1 MVKQRLSFGLSLII
15 ARFPKQTS
23 LQTVLIVP
31 FLLQIVAA
39 VGLVGYL
46 SFHNGQKAV
55 NELVVR
61 LQNEASSRVEQ
72 HLSTYLNA
80 AKQVAKVNADALE
93 LGLLDPKNLK
103 TQGQFYWKQMQEFNV
118 GYISFG
124 STTGDF
130 IGAGYVKD
138 KIVMISEVS
147 LRQYGNY
154 ANTDYTTDSQGN
166 RIQPGENTGKYE
178 YQKELWYAETLKAG
192 KPIWSPIY
200 QWELPPDIMSVSF
213 NRPVRDKNNNI
224 IGVIGIDQRLTQIS
238 DFLGN
243 LKVSPSGKIFIIER
257 NGLIV
262 ASSSTEQPFTI
273 VNGKPKRLQVLES
286 KDPMILP
293 TARYLQKTFG
303 NFREINNSQ
312 QLEFRINKGNFPWES
327 QRQFIKVMPWQDR
340 FGLDW
345 LIVTVIPESDFM
357 EQIDQNTRTTILLCL
372 IALAIAIGI
381 AILTASLIA
390 RPIHQ
395 LNRASQ
401 AIASGQLKQKI
412 KVKGI
417 NELEKLAN
425 SFNSMARQLQQYFD
439 TLEKQNEELK
449 HLDQLKDEFL
459 ANTSHELRTPL
470 NGIIGIAES
479 LLDGATGELP
489 TSTQANLQ
497 LITSSGRRLASL
509 VNDILDFS
517 KLRHKNVELQLKP
530 IDLRSVTHVVLTLS
544 QPLAKQK
551 NLQLLNAIPED
562 FPPAEADENRL
573 QQILHNLVGNAIKFT
588 PSGTV
593 EVSAKVIVYG
603 NEPSTINNEQIAIT
617 VSDTGIGIPEDK
629 IDRIFESFEQ
639 VEGSSHRE
647 YGGTGLGLAV
657 TKKLV
662 ELHGG
667 KISVQSKQ
675 EEGSQFTFTL
685 PISQGQVESTAITS
699 VIRDSI
705 NSELASL
712 MAIPKPASI
721 AADGKFFKVLIVDDD
736 SVNRQVL
743 SNNLSL
749 YNYEITEASN
759 GQEALAA
766 LEKGLLPDLIL
777 LDVMMPRMTG
787 YEVCQKIRAR
797 FPAHE
802 LPIVMLTAKNQVQDI
817 VEGFESGANDYLSKP
832 IQKSEM
838 LARIKTHI
846 NLAKLTLAY
855 GRFVPHNFLNFLSRE
870 SILDVQ
876 LGDQVLKEMTV
887 MFSDIRDF
895 TTLSEAMTPKENF
908 NFLNSYLSRVGPV
921 IRQHDGFID
930 KYIGDAIMALFPDSA
945 KDALQAALA
954 MQKEVALY
962 NQYRHQQGYAPISI
976 GIGLH
981 TGNLMLG
988 TIGESER
995 LETTAI
1001 ADAVNL
1007 ASRLEG
1013 LTKLYGA
1020 GILISLHTLIRVE
1033 DIENYSFRFLDRV
1046 RVKGKSKPVAVY
1058 EVYDEGLGLTN
1069 QLKTQTKTIF
1079 EPAVMAYNRQ
1089 DFAGAQPRF
1098 EEILA
1103 INPDDRAALLYVK
1116 RCQHYRQYGVP
1127 EGWEGVTDLDF
1138 KE

>member
-1 MVKQRLSFGLSLII
+1 MLTRSLYRLI
-15 ARFPKQTS
+15 ARFSKQTS

-31 FLLQIVAA
+31 FVVQIFAT

-46 SFHNGQKAV
+46 SFHHGQKAV
-55 NELVVR
+55 NELVLR

-72 HLSTYLNA
+72 HLSSYLDK
-80 AKQVAKVNADALE
+80 AKQVVKVNTNALE
-93 LGLLDPKNLK
+93 LGLLDPKDLK
-103 TQGQFYWKQMQEFNV
+103 VQGQFYCKQMQEFNV
-118 GYISFG
+118 GFLNFG
-124 STTGDF
+124 STTGDL
-130 IGAGYVKD
+130 IGAGYRPTDRSLV
-138 KIVMISEVS
+138 IIEIS
-147 LRQYGNY
+147 LKQYGNSDI
-154 ANTDYTTDSQGN
+154 TVYTTDHQGN
-166 RIQPGENTGKYE
+166 RLFPGENKGKYD
-178 YQKELWYAETLKAG
+178 YQNEAWYAETLKAEQ
-192 KPIWSPIY
+192 PLWSQIF
-200 QWELPPDIMSVSF
+200 QWEKRPDILSVSF
-213 NRPVRDKNNNI
+213 NYPVRDRNNQI
-224 IGVIGIDQRLTQIS
+224 IGVMAFDRRLSEIS
-238 DFLGN
+238 DFLRE
-243 LKVSPSGKIFIIER
+243 LKISPSGKIFIIER

-262 ASSSTEQPFTI
+262 ASSSTEPPFTMT
-273 VNGKPKRLQVLES
+273 NGKSNRLQVLAS
-286 KDPMILP
+286 KDPLILA
-293 TARYLQKTFG
+293 TAQYLQKRFR

-312 QLEFRINKGNFPWES
+312 HLELRIKNSNFFWQN
-327 QRQFIKVMPWQDR
+327 QRQFIKVIPWRDE

-357 EQIDQNTRTTILLCL
+357 EQINHNTRLTIVLCL
-372 IALAIAIGI
+372 IALAIATAM

-395 LNRASQ
+395 LNQASQ
-401 AIASGQLKQKI
+401 AITRGQLQQKI
-412 KVKGI
+412 QVKGI
-417 NELEKLAN
+417 KELKKLAN
-425 SFNSMARQLQQYFD
+425 SFNSMAQQLQQSFD
-439 TLEKQNEELK
+439 TLEQQNQELK
-449 HLDQLKDEFL
+449 RFDQLKDEFL

-489 TSTQANLQ
+489 SPTQANLK
-497 LITSSGRRLASL
+497 LIVSSGCRLSNL

-530 IDLRSVTHVVLTLS
+530 IDLRAVTQVVLTLS
-544 QPLAKQK
+544 QPLANQK
-551 NLQLLNAIPED
+551 NLQLLNSIPQD
-562 FPPAEADENRL
+562 LPSAEADENRL

-588 PSGTV
+588 LSGTV
-593 EVSAKVIVYG
+593 DVSAKVIVSDQ
-603 NEPSTINNEQIAIT
+603 ELSTLNTQQLAIT
-617 VSDTGIGIPEDK
+617 VADTGIGIPEDK
-629 IDRIFESFEQ
+629 FDRIFESFEQ
-639 VEGSSHRE
+639 VEGSSVRE

-667 KISVQSKQ
+667 KISVKSKQ
-675 EEGSQFTFTL
+675 GEGSQFTFTL
-685 PISQGQVESTAITS
+685 PISQDQVKSTHKTS
-699 VIRDSI
+699 VIPDSI
-705 NSELASL
+705 TSELANL
-712 MAIPKPASI
+712 MTIPKSPSLVAN
-721 AADGKFFKVLIVDDD
+721 GKPFKVLIVDDEP
-736 SVNRQVL
+736 VNRQVL
-743 SNNLSL
+743 INNLSL
-749 YNYEITEASN
+749 YNYEIIEASN
-759 GQEALAA
+759 GQDALRA
-766 LEKGLLPDLIL
+766 LEKKPLPDLIL
-777 LDVMMPRMTG
+777 LDVMMPHMTG
-787 YEVCQKIRAR
+787 YEVCQKIRDR

-832 IQKSEM
+832 IQKGEM

-855 GRFVPHNFLNFLSRE
+855 GRFVPHHFLKFLSRS
-870 SILDVQ
+870 SIIDVQ

-895 TTLSEAMTPKENF
+895 TGLSEAMTPKENF
-908 NFLNSYLSRVGPV
+908 NFINAYLSRVGPV
-921 IRQHDGFID
+921 IRQNNGVID

-954 MQKEVALY
+954 MQKEVTLY
-962 NQYRHQQGYAPISI
+962 NQSRQQQGYAPICI

-995 LETTAI
+995 METTAI

-1020 GILISLHTLIRVE
+1020 GILISVHTLIRVE
-1033 DIENYSFRFLDRV
+1033 DIQNYNFRFLDRV
-1046 RVKGKSKPVAVY
+1046 RVKGKSKPIAVY
-1058 EVYDEGLGLTN
+1058 EVYDENWGLSN
-1069 QLKTQTKTIF
+1069 QLKTQTKTMF
-1079 EPAVMAYNRQ
+1079 EPGVIAYNRQ
-1089 DFAGAQPRF
+1089 DFAGALPMFQ
-1098 EEILA
+1098 EILA
-1103 INPDDRAALLYVK
+1103 INPGDRAALLYVK